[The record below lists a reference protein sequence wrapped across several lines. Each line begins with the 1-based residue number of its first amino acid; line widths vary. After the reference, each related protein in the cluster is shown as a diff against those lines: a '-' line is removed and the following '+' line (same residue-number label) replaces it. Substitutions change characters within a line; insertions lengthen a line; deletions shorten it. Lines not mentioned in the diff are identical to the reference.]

1 MAEAEHNATSYIV
14 HHLGH
19 LQLDL
24 TTMQVGGN
32 MPGFWVLNLDTLI
45 FSILTGVVFLGLFR
59 YFAVRAT
66 TGVPGPWQNLVE
78 VMVEF
83 GDRIAKDSFEG
94 RNAMV
99 APLGLTIFIWVFL
112 MNALDLLPVD
122 ALPMAA
128 EAAGAPYFRIVPTND
143 LNMTFALSLSI
154 FVLIVYYSITV
165 KRPGGYLK
173 ELLTH
178 PFGPWLAPFN
188 VMLNIVEL
196 LAKPLSLSLRLFGN
210 MYAAELIF
218 LIIALLPIWLQ
229 WVGGVPWAIYH
240 ILVVPLQAFI
250 FMVLSIVYLSLAH
263 QHE

>member
-1 MAEAEHNATSYIV
+1 MAEAKHNATSYIV

-24 TTMQVGGN
+24 STMQVGGN
-32 MPGFWVLNLDTLI
+32 LSGFWVLNLDTLI
-45 FSILTGVVFLGLFR
+45 ISILVGAFFLWLFR

-66 TGVPGPWQNLVE
+66 TGVPGGWQNLVE
-78 VMVEF
+78 LMVEF
-83 GDRIAKDSFEG
+83 ADRTTKETFEG
-94 RNAMV
+94 RNPMI
-99 APLGLTIFIWVFL
+99 APLGLTIFVWVFL

-122 ALPMAA
+122 AIPMAA
-128 EAAGAPYFRIVPTND
+128 EAAGAPYFKIVPTND
-143 LNMTFALSLSI
+143 LNLTFALSLSV
-154 FVLIVYYSITV
+154 FALVLYYSITV
-165 KRPGGYLK
+165 KGPLNYVK

-188 VMLNIVEL
+188 LILNIVEL

-218 LIIALLPIWLQ
+218 LIIALLPVWLQ
-229 WVGGVPWAIYH
+229 WVGGVPWSIYH

-250 FMVLSIVYLSLAH
+250 FMVLTIVYLSLAH